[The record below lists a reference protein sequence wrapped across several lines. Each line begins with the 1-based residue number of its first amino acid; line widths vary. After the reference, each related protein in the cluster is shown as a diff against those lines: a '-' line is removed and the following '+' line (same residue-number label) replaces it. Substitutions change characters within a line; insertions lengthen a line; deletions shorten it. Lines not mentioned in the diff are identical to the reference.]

1 MQLPEAFL
9 AAIQNNLP
17 NDWEELVQSFSTDSP
32 VSIRKHPLK
41 SFDDGYLEPIASTP
55 WCAEGRYLKQRPSFT
70 YDPIFQA
77 GGYYVQE
84 ASSMFLE
91 QFAQA
96 FLANISE
103 PVVLDLCAAPGG
115 KSTHLL
121 SLLEGRGV
129 LMANEIIANRNAAL
143 RQNIAKWGAFNVVV
157 TQNDPK
163 EFQRLED
170 VFDLIV
176 VDAPCS
182 GEGMFRKDNNAI
194 TEWSANNV
202 ETCIYRQEEIL
213 TAILPALK
221 PGGMLIYSTCTFEPG
236 ENIHRIEW
244 LTKEYHLQCVA
255 PAQVFEEKGVTTIT
269 CGGAFGYAFYPHKT
283 NGEGFFIAA
292 LQKPLVETDSKKIK
306 LSAIEKTSPDIQQ
319 WVSLTDT
326 NAIVSFQEEYH
337 LVSKKYASLK
347 DVFRKTL
354 RIKQEGTI
362 VCTQKGKDLIPAPEL
377 AFSTSIA
384 DGVSRI
390 EVNYEGAI
398 RILKCE
404 NLHFSGCQRGWHLI
418 TFKNLGLAWV
428 KVMDNRTNNYY
439 PNNWRILK

>member
-9 AAIQNNLP
+9 AAIQKNLP
-17 NDWEELVQSFSTDSP
+17 NDWEQLVHSFSSESP
-32 VSIRKHPLK
+32 ISIRKHPLK
-41 SFDDGYLEPIASTP
+41 TIDDSYLEPIASTP
-55 WCAEGRYLKQRPSFT
+55 WCANGRYLKQRPSFT

-77 GGYYVQE
+77 GAYYVQE

-91 QFAQA
+91 QFAQG
-96 FLANISE
+96 FLANIPE

-121 SLLEGRGV
+121 SMMEGRGV
-129 LMANEIIANRNAAL
+129 LIANEIIANRNAAL
-143 RQNIAKWGAFNVVV
+143 RQNIAKWGAYNALV
-157 TQNDPK
+157 TQNDPND
-163 EFQRLED
+163 FQRLEG
-170 VFDLIV
+170 VFDLII

-194 TEWSANNV
+194 AEWNENNV

-221 PGGMLIYSTCTFEPG
+221 PGGLLIYSTCTFEPG

-244 LTKEYHLQCVA
+244 LTREYALQCIK
-255 PAQVFEEKGVTTIT
+255 PAQTFEENGVTSIT
-269 CGGAFGYAFYPHKT
+269 SGDAVGYAFYPHKT

-292 LQKPLVETDSKKIK
+292 LQKPLSDSDSRKMK
-306 LSAIEKTSPDIQQ
+306 LSATEKVLADIQQ
-319 WVSLTDT
+319 WITQTEANTVITYQ
-326 NAIVSFQEEYH
+326 VEYH
-337 LVSKKYASLK
+337 LVSKKYAALK

-362 VCTQKGKDLIPAPEL
+362 VCTQKGKDLIPSPEL

-384 DGVSRI
+384 EGVSRI
-390 EVNYEGAI
+390 EVSYEEAI
-398 RILKCE
+398 RILKCD
-404 NLHFSGCQRGWHLI
+404 NIHFPGHQRGWHLI
-418 TFKNLGLAWV
+418 TYKNLGLAWV

>member
-9 AAIQNNLP
+9 AAIQKNLP
-17 NDWEELVQSFSTDSP
+17 NDWEQLLHSFSTDSP
-32 VSIRKHPLK
+32 ISIRKHPLK
-41 SFDDGYLEPIASTP
+41 TIDDSYLEPIASTP
-55 WCAEGRYLKQRPSFT
+55 WCANGRYLKQRPSFT

-77 GGYYVQE
+77 GAYYVQE

-91 QFAQA
+91 QFANA
-96 FLANISE
+96 FLSHIPE

-121 SLLEGRGV
+121 SMMVGRGV
-129 LMANEIIANRNAAL
+129 LIANEIIANRNAAL
-143 RQNIAKWGAFNVVV
+143 RQNIAKWGAFNGVV

-163 EFQRLED
+163 DFQRLEGL
-170 VFDLIV
+170 FDLIV

-182 GEGMFRKDNNAI
+182 GEGMFRKDKNAI
-194 TEWSANNV
+194 AEWNENNV

-221 PGGMLIYSTCTFEPG
+221 PGGLLIYSTCTFEPG

-244 LTKEYHLQCVA
+244 LTREYALQCIK
-255 PAQVFEEKGVTTIT
+255 PSQTFEENGVTTIT
-269 CGGAFGYAFYPHKT
+269 SGEAVGYAFYPHKT

-292 LQKPLVETDSKKIK
+292 LQKPLSDSDSKKMK
-306 LSAIEKTSPDIQQ
+306 LSATEKVLADIQQ
-319 WVSLTDT
+319 WITQT
-326 NAIVSFQEEYH
+326 EANTIITYQEEYH
-337 LVSKKYASLK
+337 LVSKKYAALK

-384 DGVSRI
+384 DGVRRI
-390 EVNYEGAI
+390 EVSYEDAI

-404 NLHFSGCQRGWHLI
+404 NIHFPGYQRGWHLI
-418 TFKNLGLAWV
+418 TYKNLGLAWV